1 MSQRKKNPLKYI
13 LIKVNYI
20 LHMSVSANRL
30 HLRLMMVESRGE
42 RWKRGGRGGGK
53 KTHYGQRALEAVAL
67 LLPTLDKSPHLF
79 EFSFLVSKVETIIP
93 SLQFA
98 FAVIRDEIYK

>member
-1 MSQRKKNPLKYI
+1 MGSHQNELCPREKKNPLKYI

-53 KTHYGQRALEAVAL
+53 KTHSWA
-67 LLPTLDKSPHLF
+67 KSPG
-79 EFSFLVSKVETIIP
+79 SSG
-93 SLQFA
+93 FA
-98 FAVIRDEIYK
+98 APNFGQVTSPL